1 MREMLRIKQNKEKER
16 LYQVIKDHPTLSSVE
31 LGKTGF
37 SSTTIARY
45 YIAARRKLKIKPNK
59 MN

>member
-1 MREMLRIKQNKEKER
+1 MKMLKIKHNKQKQR

-37 SSTTIARY
+37 ASTTIARY
-45 YIAARRKLKIKPNK
+45 YIAARRRLKIKPNK